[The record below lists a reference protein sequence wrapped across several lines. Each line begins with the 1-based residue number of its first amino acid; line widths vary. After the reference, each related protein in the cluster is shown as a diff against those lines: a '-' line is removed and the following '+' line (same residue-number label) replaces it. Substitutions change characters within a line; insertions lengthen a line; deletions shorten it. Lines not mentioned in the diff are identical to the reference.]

1 MMLQKYT
8 QIPLFG
14 FYIEAQIHWL
24 KLSENAEKTQ
34 SFFMKYLV
42 FILSVLQQKVDAKVS
57 SSLSKVKKKDRIL
70 IT

>member
-1 MMLQKYT
+1 
-8 QIPLFG
+8 
-14 FYIEAQIHWL
+14 
-24 KLSENAEKTQ
+24 
-34 SFFMKYLV
+34 MKYLV